1 VDKNLIATGKM
12 SQDHLKLYDETPLA
26 VSDLVAGRVDAV
38 MYDDDV
44 LSNMTA
50 GMPVTIIGNIQT
62 KEEFGVAVRKD
73 NPELLA
79 TMNDGLT
86 RLKADPYWQELIKKY
101 RMQRAA

>member
-1 VDKNLIATGKM
+1 VDTNLIATGRM
-12 SQDHLKLYDETPLA
+12 PQDHLKLYDETPLA
-26 VSDLVAGRVDAV
+26 VNDLIAGRVDAV

-50 GMPVTIIGNIQT
+50 GLPVTIIGNIQT
-62 KEEFGVAVRKD
+62 KEEFGVAIRKD

-86 RLKADPYWQELIKKY
+86 QLKADPYWQELIRKY
-101 RMQRAA
+101 RMQKSM